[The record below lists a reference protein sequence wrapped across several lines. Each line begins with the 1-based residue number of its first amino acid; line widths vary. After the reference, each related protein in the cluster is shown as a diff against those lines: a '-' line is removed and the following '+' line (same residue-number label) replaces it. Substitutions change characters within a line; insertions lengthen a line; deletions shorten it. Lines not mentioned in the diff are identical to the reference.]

1 MTYGREGHSGKLPKG
16 QPSNSCFKSNKNKKF
31 GLLKNCIFLLMLTID
46 MSIDKK
52 TILLKAKSLRGFTLC
67 FTIIQELL
75 GKLNRRFDRG
85 LIFQAMSWKTK
96 NGEARK
102 LPTILK

>member
-52 TILLKAKSLRGFTLC
+52 TILLKAKSLRGLTLC

-85 LIFQAMSWKTK
+85 LIFQA
-96 NGEARK
+96 
-102 LPTILK
+102 

>member
-52 TILLKAKSLRGFTLC
+52 TILLKA

>member
-52 TILLKAKSLRGFTLC
+52 NNIAESQVFEGTYPLLHYNSGVAWKIKPPFRQRLNFPSN
-67 FTIIQELL
+67 ELE
-75 GKLNRRFDRG
+75 N
-85 LIFQAMSWKTK
+85 
-96 NGEARK
+96 
-102 LPTILK
+102 

>member
-1 MTYGREGHSGKLPKG
+1 
-16 QPSNSCFKSNKNKKF
+16 NSCFKSNKNKKF

-52 TILLKAKSLRGFTLC
+52 TILLKAKSLRGLTLC

>member
-1 MTYGREGHSGKLPKG
+1 M
-16 QPSNSCFKSNKNKKF
+16 
-31 GLLKNCIFLLMLTID
+31 LKNCIFLLMLTID

-52 TILLKAKSLRGFTLC
+52 TILLKAKSLRGLTLY

>member
-1 MTYGREGHSGKLPKG
+1 MTLGRAGHSGKLPKG
-16 QPSNSCFKSNKNKKF
+16 QLLNSCYKSNKNKKIRIV
-31 GLLKNCIFLLMLTID
+31 KEPYFLLMLTID

-52 TILLKAKSLRGFTLC
+52 TILLKAKSLRGLTLY

-85 LIFQAMSWKTK
+85 LIFQAIS
-96 NGEARK
+96 
-102 LPTILK
+102 